1 MEEESFLL
9 VVNLFYVEESMGAS
23 SKKVLWLG
31 VTILAV
37 GCIAAVRAQENEAL
51 GPGSLTALT
60 EEVRQLRH
68 AVEESMRTQTQTQ
81 ALGVNLSAQ
90 QSRIIQVSGQ
100 LDSAQRDLN
109 AASERSQAMATRMA
123 RIEDMLSRVTEPPE
137 RTALENANR
146 AISLERKRFSWQEQ
160 QARNREAELSQSL
173 QLENDRWTDLIARL
187 EQVIK
192 R

>member
-1 MEEESFLL
+1 
-9 VVNLFYVEESMGAS
+9 
-23 SKKVLWLG
+23 
-31 VTILAV
+31 LAV

-137 RTALENANR
+137 RTALENENR